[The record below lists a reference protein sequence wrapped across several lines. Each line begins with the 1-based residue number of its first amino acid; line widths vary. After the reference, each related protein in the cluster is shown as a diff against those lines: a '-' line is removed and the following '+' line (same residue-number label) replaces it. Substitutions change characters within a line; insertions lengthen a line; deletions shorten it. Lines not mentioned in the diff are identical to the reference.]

1 MINSLK
7 QMARTPVR
15 TILFL
20 ILMFFAALLL
30 TLGTCIWLKGNSTM
44 AQYEDRFMTI
54 GTVRQIPDS
63 FQQTLQW
70 NAETKDYDVRKNAQY
85 RSYYTPEDMLF
96 PGAEYIAGPE
106 QRAFY
111 TSYGP
116 EYLMYNVSVNP
127 SALSMGSLIA
137 EFSPMEDCT
146 PDETVK
152 IKITKVIGGDQ
163 RLEGAV
169 DNFCDHMN
177 PNPKMLYQDK
187 TYVAILHS
195 YLYIHGS
202 MYEELMKSKN
212 EVHVGLEYIP
222 GSLET
227 GLCLP
232 DGSLPEDTFR
242 DGQEI
247 FEVTDGF
254 YETDAGRRL
263 LNLAQSE
270 GIWRQ
275 CQPVTGTNK
284 TCLLMPFYNGQA
296 YICEGRDISEEEYA
310 SGSKVCLAPKTFME
324 NNGLSLGD
332 QVKVQLLYTDT
343 RVNAGRR
350 FWLDGSIGFYSGL
363 VDTAGEPLQ
372 VFETSDYEVV
382 GIYDVT
388 VSGEDSIFDPGADEL
403 IVPMQSVEARDG
415 KNLLAC
421 GPMTDATSSFQI
433 PNGGIDEF
441 LKGWAEYG
449 TDQLELTFYDMGYS
463 QLKAGIDNMK
473 KISLCLLVAG
483 LVLTLLLLFFFSHLF
498 ITKQAQRTAIERSL
512 GMRAAQCRWSML
524 SGFALLIFVGAL
536 IGSVAGTRFSG
547 RVSVVNAG
555 QSYYETTYTEGLTN
569 TENEIAV
576 EEAADTQ
583 IPAVFSTVLIM
594 AAGVG
599 IAWGKMNRSLKREPM
614 QLLSERQEEF
624 QV

>member
-1 MINSLK
+1 
-7 QMARTPVR
+7 
-15 TILFL
+15 
-20 ILMFFAALLL
+20 
-30 TLGTCIWLKGNSTM
+30 
-44 AQYEDRFMTI
+44 
-54 GTVRQIPDS
+54 
-63 FQQTLQW
+63 
-70 NAETKDYDVRKNAQY
+70 
-85 RSYYTPEDMLF
+85 
-96 PGAEYIAGPE
+96 
-106 QRAFY
+106 
-111 TSYGP
+111 
-116 EYLMYNVSVNP
+116 
-127 SALSMGSLIA
+127 
-137 EFSPMEDCT
+137 
-146 PDETVK
+146 
-152 IKITKVIGGDQ
+152 
-163 RLEGAV
+163 
-169 DNFCDHMN
+169 
-177 PNPKMLYQDK
+177 
-187 TYVAILHS
+187 
-195 YLYIHGS
+195 
-202 MYEELMKSKN
+202 
-212 EVHVGLEYIP
+212 
-222 GSLET
+222 
-227 GLCLP
+227 
-232 DGSLPEDTFR
+232 
-242 DGQEI
+242 
-247 FEVTDGF
+247 
-254 YETDAGRRL
+254 
-263 LNLAQSE
+263 
-270 GIWRQ
+270 
-275 CQPVTGTNK
+275 
-284 TCLLMPFYNGQA
+284 MPFYNGQA

-343 RVNAGRR
+343 RVNAGRK

-363 VDTAGEPLQ
+363 VDAKGEPLQ
-372 VFETSDYEVV
+372 VFESSDYEVV

-388 VSGEDSIFDPGADEL
+388 VSGEDSIFNPGADEL

-433 PNGGIDEF
+433 PNGSIDAF

-449 TDQLELTFYDMGYS
+449 TDKLEITFYDMGYS
-463 QLKAGIDNMK
+463 QLKVGIDNMK

-599 IAWGKMNRSLKREPM
+599 IAWCKMNRSLKREPM
-614 QLLSERQEEF
+614 QLLSERQEES
-624 QV
+624 

>member
-30 TLGTCIWLKGNSTM
+30 TLGICIWLKGNSTM

-70 NAETKDYDVRKNAQY
+70 DAETKDYEVWKNAQY

-137 EFSPMEDCT
+137 EFSPMEDCM

-163 RLEGAV
+163 RLEGVV

-187 TYVAILHS
+187 TYAAILHT

-212 EVHVGLEYIP
+212 EVHIGLEYIP

-247 FEVTDGF
+247 FEVTDDF

-372 VFETSDYEVV
+372 VFESSDYEVV

-433 PNGGIDEF
+433 PNGSIDAF

-449 TDQLELTFYDMGYS
+449 TDKLEITFYDMGYS

-524 SGFALLIFVGAL
+524 SGFALLIFVGAV

-614 QLLSERQEEF
+614 QLLSERQEES
-624 QV
+624 

>member
-187 TYVAILHS
+187 TYAAILHT

-212 EVHVGLEYIP
+212 EVYIGLEYIP

-363 VDTAGEPLQ
+363 VDAKGEPLQ
-372 VFETSDYEVV
+372 VFESSEYEVV

-388 VSGEDSIFDPGADEL
+388 ISGAESIFDPGADEL

-433 PNGGIDEF
+433 PNGSIDAF

-449 TDQLELTFYDMGYS
+449 TDKLEITFYDMGYS

-576 EEAADTQ
+576 EEAADIQ